1 MNADGVVFNNVYDNG
16 YSNNQVIFSFRDNLK
31 NGRLFKKGS
40 GQLTTPANHSL
51 LLDMSGVAPRPLS
64 EFSALSNEE
73 LAKLLPDY
81 AHPNW
86 QGDGFKLVKYRL
98 WNGGFDRLEKY
109 GDIPRYSPNLRT
121 DILNSTPKIET
132 SATLGEQPGIGL
144 YRQSYSVNKDVMDKL
159 TDAQAQ
165 DVGAHELVHYM
176 YRPSKEQEAEL
187 AYNVRQYFKRPEG
200 RDYFRQ
206 SRATEQTARGTQIKN
221 YYGLN
226 EGNQDITPAM
236 WEYARRN
243 YVKDTGINNNM
254 TEWLNSVDERDIIA
268 FTKWLS
274 KHSPAI
280 AAPLIGGTLYDDK

>member
-1 MNADGVVFNNVYDNG
+1 
-16 YSNNQVIFSFRDNLK
+16 
-31 NGRLFKKGS
+31 
-40 GQLTTPANHSL
+40 
-51 LLDMSGVAPRPLS
+51 MSGVAPRPL
-64 EFSALSNEE
+64 SALSNEE

-159 TDAQAQ
+159 TDAQ

-176 YRPSKEQEAEL
+176 YRPSKKLNWHIMLDNTLKDQKDVIISVRAEL
-187 AYNVRQYFKRPEG
+187 LSRQLEEPK
-200 RDYFRQ
+200 
-206 SRATEQTARGTQIKN
+206 SR
-221 YYGLN
+221 
-226 EGNQDITPAM
+226 
-236 WEYARRN
+236 
-243 YVKDTGINNNM
+243 
-254 TEWLNSVDERDIIA
+254 IIMV
-268 FTKWLS
+268 
-274 KHSPAI
+274 
-280 AAPLIGGTLYDDK
+280 

>member
-1 MNADGVVFNNVYDNG
+1 MA
-16 YSNNQVIFSFRDNLK
+16 
-31 NGRLFKKGS
+31 
-40 GQLTTPANHSL
+40 
-51 LLDMSGVAPRPLS
+51 GVAPRPLS

-206 SRATEQTARGTQIKN
+206 SRQLEEPKSR
-221 YYGLN
+221 
-226 EGNQDITPAM
+226 
-236 WEYARRN
+236 
-243 YVKDTGINNNM
+243 
-254 TEWLNSVDERDIIA
+254 IIMV
-268 FTKWLS
+268 
-274 KHSPAI
+274 
-280 AAPLIGGTLYDDK
+280 

>member
-1 MNADGVVFNNVYDNG
+1 M
-16 YSNNQVIFSFRDNLK
+16 
-31 NGRLFKKGS
+31 
-40 GQLTTPANHSL
+40 
-51 LLDMSGVAPRPLS
+51 
-64 EFSALSNEE
+64 
-73 LAKLLPDY
+73 
-81 AHPNW
+81 HPNW

-206 SRATEQTARGTQIKN
+206 SRQLEEPKSR
-221 YYGLN
+221 
-226 EGNQDITPAM
+226 
-236 WEYARRN
+236 
-243 YVKDTGINNNM
+243 
-254 TEWLNSVDERDIIA
+254 IIMV
-268 FTKWLS
+268 
-274 KHSPAI
+274 
-280 AAPLIGGTLYDDK
+280 